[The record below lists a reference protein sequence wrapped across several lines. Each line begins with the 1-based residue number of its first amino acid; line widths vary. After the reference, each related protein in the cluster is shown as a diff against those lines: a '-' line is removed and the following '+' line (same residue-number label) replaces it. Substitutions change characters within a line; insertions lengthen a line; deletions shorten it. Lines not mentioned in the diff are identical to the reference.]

1 MKRRT
6 FIMLLGSAATW
17 PLDTL
22 AQQRDKVWRLGFIAH
37 GHEPFYDALFEGL
50 RDDGSEESRNLI
62 VERRYAHG
70 AAERFKEFAAEMVR
84 LNVDIIV
91 VVTTPAALAVMN
103 ATKTIPIVHP
113 NAIDPLNTGL
123 IASLAHPGG
132 NLTGRAHLTPQAS
145 PKPLSKLKRLLP
157 RLSSTAC

>member
-22 AQQRDKVWRLGFIAH
+22 AKQRDKVWRMGFIAH
-37 GHEPFYDALFEGL
+37 GHERFYDALFEGL
-50 RDDGSEESRNLI
+50 RDYGYEESRNLI

-70 AAERFKEFAAEMVR
+70 AAERFKEFAAEMAR

-91 VVTTPAALAVMN
+91 EAPTPAAPAVMHAGN
-103 ATKTIPIVHP
+103 TLPIVHP
-113 NAIDPLNTGL
+113 TAIDPLNARL
-123 IASLAHPGG
+123 IA
-132 NLTGRAHLTPQAS
+132 
-145 PKPLSKLKRLLP
+145 LP
-157 RLSSTAC
+157 A